1 MKPCAHAV
9 RKPAVRGRAILNL
22 VSMAAGDCAG
32 DEKPQ
37 RSTPETENERKQQ
50 TETVA
55 ACLEV

>member
-1 MKPCAHAV
+1 MCSCSEEACGEGK
-9 RKPAVRGRAILNL
+9 AILNL

-50 TETVA
+50 TERVA